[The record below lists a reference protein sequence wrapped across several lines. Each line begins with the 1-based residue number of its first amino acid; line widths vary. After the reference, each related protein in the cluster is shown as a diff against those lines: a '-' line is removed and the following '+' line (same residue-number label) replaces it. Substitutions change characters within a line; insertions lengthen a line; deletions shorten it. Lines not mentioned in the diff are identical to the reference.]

1 MYLLAYYFSKGGG
14 IIFMFKNNPNAIII
28 TADILP
34 NEFQLTDGD
43 KLVNVQM
50 KIWENI
56 WTWILYDMRW
66 WTLYVSFCKIRI
78 L

>member
-50 KIWENI
+50 KI
-56 WTWILYDMRW
+56 
-66 WTLYVSFCKIRI
+66 
-78 L
+78 

>member
-1 MYLLAYYFSKGGG
+1 
-14 IIFMFKNNPNAIII
+14 MFKNNPNAIII

-50 KIWENI
+50 KI
-56 WTWILYDMRW
+56 
-66 WTLYVSFCKIRI
+66 
-78 L
+78 